1 MDGYIYYA
9 LYASSVFSLAKGLQL
24 ILEISATYSLADNYS
39 VSCARNAWFRITI
52 SIQVPCDGVFF
63 FIFFKTMYNKTII
76 RFGFCNILNDES
88 LVKYYQPRPSA
99 WLITLTSTLII
110 PDIKKTSSN
119 NYSIFMG
126 NSYYMGSLIFKISLV
141 VFNRN
146 DTVQHS
152 LGMVVLFTL

>member
-1 MDGYIYYA
+1 
-9 LYASSVFSLAKGLQL
+9 
-24 ILEISATYSLADNYS
+24 
-39 VSCARNAWFRITI
+39 
-52 SIQVPCDGVFF
+52 
-63 FIFFKTMYNKTII
+63 MYNKTII
-76 RFGFCNILNDES
+76 RFGFCNILNDQG

-99 WLITLTSTLII
+99 WLITLTSTLIV